1 MYMGIRY
8 FYPHG
13 DEFEEMKSTVKE
25 WKSLEKA
32 KAYCERY
39 TGGCRFAGA
48 SIEDEKGNIVYI
60 NSSYF
65 INRASLRASF

>member
-1 MYMGIRY
+1 MYMSIRY

-39 TGGCRFAGA
+39 TGGWRFAGA
-48 SIEDEKGNIVYI
+48 SIEDEKGNIVYEI
-60 NSSYF
+60 SDCGDIAEYPEA
-65 INRASLRASF
+65 I